1 MFLLKGENMSWFI
14 EAFLYSCL
22 CFFVPAVMTRIILK
36 LFKIDMRKWG
46 CGFGFFILFYALFT
60 LRIALTT
67 LSFIGLGIL
76 PFWFVWFVIDIF
88 IYLY

>member
-1 MFLLKGENMSWFI
+1 MSWFI

-22 CFFVPAVMTRIILK
+22 CFVVPAVMTRIILK
-36 LFKIDMRKWG
+36 LFKIDMNKWG

-67 LSFIGLGIL
+67 LSFMGLGIL